1 MHENVIYNLSSGC
14 PAALIIA
21 FMSRQSATTLS
32 NRRKV
37 ESGFLRKIEQ
47 FLFIHR
53 GKWEASVLGAPQHL
67 SAWQVTLWKVGF
79 WLLLE
84 TWSNSFHFWLR
95 LMRAQILQML
105 LSCPYSFMVLMSHS
119 QLSLSLSIL
128 NSNFQQHAGWTTV
141 IPRISEKMNTSCVP
155 WPQSCLCVSLFP
167 LSVSVCLWLCL
178 FGCVLHC
185 LPGSTLSSHLPIIC
199 NQHTCLLSSRSL
211 SES

>member
-1 MHENVIYNLSSGC
+1 MAQTSLQVQSSPLDDFKDLQRSHSVQCFSKMHENVIYNLSSGC

-119 QLSLSLSIL
+119 LIYSQL
-128 NSNFQQHAGWTTV
+128 
-141 IPRISEKMNTSCVP
+141 
-155 WPQSCLCVSLFP
+155 
-167 LSVSVCLWLCL
+167 
-178 FGCVLHC
+178 
-185 LPGSTLSSHLPIIC
+185 
-199 NQHTCLLSSRSL
+199 
-211 SES
+211 